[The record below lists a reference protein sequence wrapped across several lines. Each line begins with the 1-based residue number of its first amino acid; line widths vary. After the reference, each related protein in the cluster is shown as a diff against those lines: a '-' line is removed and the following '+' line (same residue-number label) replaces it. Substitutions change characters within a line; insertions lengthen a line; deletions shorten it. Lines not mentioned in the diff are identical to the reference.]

1 MSDSVQAWLLCIA
14 PGVHALLP
22 RQSMGH
28 LMSEFSIS
36 HVPQAPRYA
45 NHVYLWKGQILPIF
59 NLSAL
64 LLSERQSPKLLG
76 VVAYRQE
83 GEIEQGAIALFEPP
97 VLVDVP
103 SESADW
109 PSLDAP
115 WEALADSCVDLD
127 GYGACAI
134 LSTDKLFNFT
144 AAH

>member
-1 MSDSVQAWLLCIA
+1 
-14 PGVHALLP
+14 
-22 RQSMGH
+22 MGH
-28 LMSEFSIS
+28 LMGDFSIS
-36 HVPQAPRYA
+36 HVPQAPLYA

-64 LLSERQSPKLLG
+64 LLNERQSPLLLG

-83 GEIEQGAIALFEPP
+83 GEIVQGAIALFEPP

-109 PSLDAP
+109 PGTDAP
-115 WEALADSCVDLD
+115 WDALADSCVCLEE
-127 GYGACAI
+127 YGECAI

-144 AAH
+144 A